1 MLHTH
6 QPMDLGTAK
15 SRAIGAWDERPAP
28 RNSLIPDDDEQDF
41 LPRRRFDPRR
51 SKLHHD
57 VPLEELVQYDEQRQV
72 ARLAMR
78 HPRTGAIEVDES
90 TVVVAIDAAC
100 RDTGRSS
107 ARAAW
112 AVCFGPASCRR
123 NECGVLPL
131 RAISSLLKSARPVP
145 QTVPRAEIEALA
157 RALQAVANLTR
168 GDFAVR
174 EVIVRSHS
182 EFLVRAMSEWI
193 EEWIENKGRRECG
206 TRVPNFDALS
216 DVSELVDDVEY
227 GVGGGGGGD
236 GNGESDE
243 GSGGLEILFWHT
255 HRDGTFSADWL
266 VEYGFDEE

>member
-1 MLHTH
+1 
-6 QPMDLGTAK
+6 MDLGTVK
-15 SRAIGAWDERPAP
+15 SHAIGAWAERPAA
-28 RNSLIPDDDEQDF
+28 RDSLTPDDDEQDF

-57 VPLEELVQYDEQRQV
+57 VPLEELVQYDEKRQV

-90 TVVVAIDAAC
+90 TVVVAIDAGC
-100 RDTGRSS
+100 
-107 ARAAW
+107 RAAW

-123 NECGVLPL
+123 NECGALPL
-131 RAISSLLKSARPVP
+131 KDISSSSKSARPVP
-145 QTVPRAEIEALA
+145 QTAPRAEIEALA
-157 RALQAVANLTR
+157 RALQAVADLTR

-193 EEWIENKGRRECG
+193 EEWIENRGRRECG
-206 TRVPNFDALS
+206 SRVPNFDALS
-216 DVSELVDDVEY
+216 DVNELVDDVEY

-236 GNGESDE
+236 GDGESDE

-255 HRDGTFSADWL
+255 RRDGTFSADWL

>member
-1 MLHTH
+1 
-6 QPMDLGTAK
+6 MDLRTVE
-15 SRAIGAWDERPAP
+15 SRAVGAWAERPAAKD
-28 RNSLIPDDDEQDF
+28 NLTPDDEEQQF

-57 VPLEELVQYDEQRQV
+57 VPPEELVQYDEQRQV

-100 RDTGRSS
+100 RDAGRPA

-112 AVCFGPASCRR
+112 AVCFGPGSCR
-123 NECGVLPL
+123 NECGALPL
-131 RAISSLLKSARPVP
+131 KNGSGRPVP
-145 QTVPRAEIEALA
+145 QTAPRAEIEALA
-157 RALQAVANLTR
+157 RALHTVADLTR

-193 EEWIENKGRRECG
+193 EEWIENRGRRECG
-206 TRVPNFDALS
+206 GRVPNFEALS

-227 GVGGGGGGD
+227 GVGGDGGHD
-236 GNGESDE
+236 DD
-243 GSGGLEILFWHT
+243 SGGLEVLFWHVR
-255 HRDGTFSADWL
+255 RDGIFSADWL
-266 VEYGFDEE
+266 VEYGFHEV